1 MKRCNNCGWG
11 ENPDTSTR
19 CEKCNSLLDGGSV
32 VEGRTAQDNPFPGA
46 AGPNLNRT
54 VREMGSCGTP
64 TRNSSRHTERKTFS
78 EETITET
85 GECPSCGY
93 QLREGATS
101 CPHCH
106 TELHRRDTYHH
117 TREDYPAPPPPP
129 RRQDPPKNE
138 RVVNPDFKR
147 TISPGMHRRLQINFS
162 ALNAYGDPRF
172 IPLDLTFSEEE
183 VLLSRAN
190 VEADNPTIS
199 RNQHALLTNEDGKW
213 FLENKSSSMA
223 TSLVLTKKHELQP
236 GDIVIIGDRI
246 FEVSF

>member
-11 ENPDTSTR
+11 ENPDTNTR
-19 CEKCNSLLDGGSV
+19 CEKCNSPLDGGTAI
-32 VEGRTAQDNPFPGA
+32 EDRTAQDGSFSSA
-46 AGPNLNRT
+46 VEPNLNRT
-54 VREMGSCGTP
+54 VREMGSMGVP
-64 TRNSSRHTERKTFS
+64 SRNSSRPTEHKVIS
-78 EETITET
+78 DNTITET
-85 GECPSCGY
+85 GDCPVCGY
-93 QLREGATS
+93 TLREGASS

-106 TELHRRDTYHH
+106 TELRRRDTYRH
-117 TREDYPAPPPPP
+117 TREDRVEKPY
-129 RRQDPPKNE
+129 RQDTPQRE
-138 RVVNPDFKR
+138 RVINPDFKR

-162 ALNAYGDPRF
+162 ALNAYGDPKF

-183 VLLSRAN
+183 VLLNRTN

-199 RNQHALLTNEDGKW
+199 RNLHAMLTNEDGKW